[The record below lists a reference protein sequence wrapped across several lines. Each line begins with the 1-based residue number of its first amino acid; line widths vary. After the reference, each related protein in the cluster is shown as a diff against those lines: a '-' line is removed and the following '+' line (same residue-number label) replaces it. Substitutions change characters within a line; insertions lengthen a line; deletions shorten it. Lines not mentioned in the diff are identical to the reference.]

1 MSKVFDILIEINLAI
16 LFHCAKLRVFVD
28 GLLIS
33 VKWSTSRVDGW
44 YATII
49 YMPPFFLLQQTAV
62 SLDFSL
68 LCNVANLRQ
77 FLDAKMIND
86 GSNAQS

>member
-1 MSKVFDILIEINLAI
+1 MLIEINPAI
-16 LFHCAKLRVFVD
+16 LLHCAKLRVFVD

-62 SLDFSL
+62 SLDF
-68 LCNVANLRQ
+68 LCCV
-77 FLDAKMIND
+77 M
-86 GSNAQS
+86 